1 MSDLCSTLLLISHFC
16 CSAPTIT
23 QFSDIF
29 GRKLVIQVAIFL
41 FFVGSIVNALATS
54 MGMLIAGRTVQ
65 GLGGGGVISIC
76 YIIIADISP
85 VDMRPRYQA
94 LMMVIYG
101 VASVVGPLIGT
112 LNVRSVSFKCCAML
126 ANAQI

>member
-1 MSDLCSTLLLISHFC
+1 
-16 CSAPTIT
+16 
-23 QFSDIF
+23 
-29 GRKLVIQVAIFL
+29 
-41 FFVGSIVNALATS
+41 

-76 YIIIADISP
+76 YIIIADIAP

-112 LNVRSVSFKCCAML
+112 LNVRSVSFECCSMFAD
-126 ANAQI
+126 AQYNSLILHRRRFR

>member
-1 MSDLCSTLLLISHFC
+1 LFRAIF
-16 CSAPTIT
+16 
-23 QFSDIF
+23 QFADIF
-29 GRKLVIQVAIFL
+29 GRKLVMQVAIFL
-41 FFVGSIVNALATS
+41 FFVGSIVNALANS

-65 GLGGGGVISIC
+65 GLGGGGIISIC

-85 VDMRPRYQA
+85 VNMRPRYQA

-112 LNVRSVSFKCCAML
+112 LIVRFSLSPCCAMY
-126 ANAQI
+126 ANAQ